1 MKAMIETNRVL
12 EKTTPA
18 HLATAVRSA
27 MASNGAYPTGT
38 QAELEQRW
46 LANVE
51 DREAQ
56 AQQKEEQEHRSKMRD
71 AKGGMSMAL
80 DMPCAESMAV
90 DEAQP
95 ALCHAH
101 CEAEKLSLD
110 KHELPAPIAISA
122 MPASFRLAAVVPQF
136 SSVALQAPH
145 LMHATAPP
153 VAIRNCCFR
162 I

>member
-1 MKAMIETNRVL
+1 MTFCRRHRLITVFVALFSLLFMQ
-12 EKTTPA
+12 A
-18 HLATAVRSA
+18 A
-27 MASNGAYPTGT
+27 MARYVCPASMT
-38 QAELEQRW
+38 
-46 LANVE
+46 
-51 DREAQ
+51 
-56 AQQKEEQEHRSKMRD
+56 SD
-71 AKGGMSMAL
+71 AKGGMVMTQ

-122 MPASFRLAAVVPQF
+122 MPASFRLAVVIPQF
-136 SSVALQAPH
+136 SGVALQAPH

>member
-1 MKAMIETNRVL
+1 M
-12 EKTTPA
+12 
-18 HLATAVRSA
+18 
-27 MASNGAYPTGT
+27 T
-38 QAELEQRW
+38 Q
-46 LANVE
+46 
-51 DREAQ
+51 
-56 AQQKEEQEHRSKMRD
+56 
-71 AKGGMSMAL
+71 

-101 CEAEKLSLD
+101 CESENLSLD
-110 KHELPAPIAISA
+110 KYEVPAPIAITS
-122 MPASFRLAAVVPQF
+122 MPANFRLAAVAPPF
-136 SSVALQAPH
+136 SGVAVQAPH